1 MSRWLGSLLPGKDW
15 RIELRPASV
24 SLTRR
29 GGTLRARADAPRTIA
44 VAAGAGDG
52 ADTVEA
58 WRAASEVLGDALRE
72 RQARLGRVEIVLS
85 DHFVRYLLIPWSR
98 GLVSDS
104 ERLSFARLAFKD
116 LYGTAA
122 DSWDLCLDEQPAG
135 RASFA
140 AAVDRALVSSVR
152 DAVARA
158 DGQLAS
164 LVPNLVDRI
173 NRHRS
178 ALKARQFCFAAA
190 EPGRASLAFH
200 SGGAWQA
207 VRSRRIDAPLG
218 QALPVLLKQEAVVG
232 EASDSGVL
240 YLCSDAMP
248 APGAIP
254 GWQLVHLGDAARWRR
269 SRTDGHV
276 APARG

>member
-1 MSRWLGSLLPGKDW
+1 MSRWWASLAPGKDW
-15 RIELRPASV
+15 RVELRPASV
-24 SLTRR
+24 SLVRR
-29 GGTLRARADAPRTIA
+29 GRERSRRADGPRMIA
-44 VAAGAGDG
+44 VTNGD
-52 ADTVEA
+52 ATVAVET
-58 WRAASEVLGDALRE
+58 WRAAADVLAEALRE
-72 RQARLGRVEIVLS
+72 RRARLGRVEIVLS

-122 DSWDLCLDEQPAG
+122 DAWDLCLDEQPAG
-135 RASFA
+135 QASFA

-152 DAVARA
+152 DAVTRA
-158 DGQLAS
+158 GGQLAS
-164 LVPNLVDRI
+164 LVPSLVDCI

-200 SGGAWQA
+200 ANGVWQA
-207 VRSRRIDAPLG
+207 VRNRRIDGPLG
-218 QALPVLLKQEAVVG
+218 QALPLLLKQEAVVG
-232 EASDSGVL
+232 EASGGGVL
-240 YLCSDAMP
+240 YLCSDATP

-254 GWQLVHLGDAARWRR
+254 GWQVVRLGEGSRWRR
-269 SRTDGHV
+269 SQADAHV
-276 APARG
+276 APVGS

>member
-1 MSRWLGSLLPGKDW
+1 
-15 RIELRPASV
+15 V
-24 SLTRR
+24 SLARR
-29 GGTLRARADAPRTIA
+29 GGTLRARADGPRTIA
-44 VAAGAGDG
+44 VAGGEG
-52 ADTVEA
+52 TETVET
-58 WRAASEVLGDALRE
+58 WRAAAEVLAEALRE
-72 RQARLGRVEIVLS
+72 RRARLGRVEIVLS

-116 LYGTAA
+116 LYGTSA
-122 DSWDLCLDEQPAG
+122 DSWDVCLDEQPAG
-135 RASFA
+135 QASFA

-152 DAVARA
+152 DAVTLA

-164 LVPNLVDRI
+164 LVPNLMDRI

-178 ALKARQFCFAAA
+178 ILKARQFCFAAA

-200 SGGAWQA
+200 SNGAWQA

-232 EASDSGVL
+232 EASGGGVL
-240 YLCSDAMP
+240 YLCSDAML

-254 GWQLVHLGDAARWRR
+254 GWQLVRLADGSRWRR
-269 SRTDGHV
+269 SQTDGHV
-276 APARG
+276 APAEG